1 MSELHVVMVMP
12 EKRPYITDI
21 PNSPKEFEHL
31 VGGPVDILNFHQQQ
45 YRLVCNIDEGY
56 DLTYN
61 KKKPSSTFFIVKY
74 QGQFESLS
82 EAEAEEVSHVLKLKL
97 KKWK

>member
-12 EKRPYITDI
+12 EKKRPYITDI
-21 PNSPKEFEHL
+21 PNSTREFEQL
-31 VGGPVDILNFHQQQ
+31 VGGPVDILNFHQQ